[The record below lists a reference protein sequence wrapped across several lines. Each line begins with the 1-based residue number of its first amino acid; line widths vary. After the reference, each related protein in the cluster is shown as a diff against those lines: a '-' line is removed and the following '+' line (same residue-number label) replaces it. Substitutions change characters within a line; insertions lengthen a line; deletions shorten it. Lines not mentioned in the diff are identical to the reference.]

1 MIALFQAMWR
11 RQKRFVHGII
21 YWQNWILMAV
31 VYVVAV
37 TPVALMMR
45 LFRKPMLDVTLPDR
59 QKKSYWSERTEGPM
73 TWERAR
79 RRF

>member
-1 MIALFQAMWR
+1 MIALFKALWR
-11 RQKRFVHGII
+11 RQKRFIHGII

-37 TPVALMMR
+37 TPVALVMK
-45 LFRKPMLDVTLPDR
+45 LFRRPMLDVTPPDFER
-59 QKKSYWSERTEGPM
+59 KSYWVERTDGVM
-73 TWERAR
+73 TWEKAR